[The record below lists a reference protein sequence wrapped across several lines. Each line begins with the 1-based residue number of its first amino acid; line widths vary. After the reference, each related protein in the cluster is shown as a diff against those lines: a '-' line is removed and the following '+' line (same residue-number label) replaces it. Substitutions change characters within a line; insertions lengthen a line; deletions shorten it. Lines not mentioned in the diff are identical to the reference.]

1 MVLVVVLTP
10 ALWDF
15 GATSAQNDPI
25 LFPTRA
31 TTETPVAE
39 IFRGI
44 DLPSTPAPYDF
55 QRQTGEWPVLAEVDF
70 ESDTDA
76 IFDLNGLMFLDYQST
91 VQAGRGLTVNSQYS
105 FPFGYVEAVRLSAD
119 VHLSDG
125 GVYLSVRGSGA
136 GDYRLEL
143 TPALI
148 RLYRGA
154 TLLDD
159 AKSPLDSMSFKVSLA
174 ARGDK
179 IIAKLNDETF
189 LSYTDPEPL
198 PYGVIT
204 FGALGASET
213 ASLLDNLRLEGAAAQ
228 DLING
233 WLRIDSIMR
242 QFPLR
247 LEDDVTFPTD
257 RRLYGRQ
264 GADLK
269 ELWAFN
275 LNNLMDKQL
284 VLNMKTYPGVAE
296 SAQPNAIGPSVS
308 PDGTKVAFYSLRDG
322 AWNLWVKHRE
332 GILFKLTSDRT
343 LGVSASHIPAW
354 SPDNLNI
361 AYNTRK
367 TIRIVNL
374 MTRID
379 TQAYP
384 AFGESVDD
392 ICTFDWSPVANKLL
406 VTTDENGQVCR
417 KLIEIA
423 TSGQVIN
430 TLLMADPELENSPA
444 YFSPNYSFDGQ
455 QAIIIRYGTGTI
467 RTKLYRFDVPARGE
481 LITLNEIYSAPNS
494 VTISQVIWL
503 KLGENQP
510 DILAVAE
517 KSGTSTYRVRLLSNT
532 GTILSTLNNIYT
544 PLSWSPCVAYQEAY
558 EKCVSIEIG
567 ATPVNVYPSAGN
579 MTPIATYQAPSR
591 LHFVGQMQTT
601 NGQWLQFDGIF
612 PTYAP
617 SQTPAASGTKYWVR
631 ATEFPIDPCEDGA
644 TVNPY
649 QGGYARDAYYLPV
662 LGQPERTLT
671 PVPTYTPIP
680 ACVGTVSANT
690 SVNIRVGPGQGYSA
704 VRQVE
709 NGDNLTVIGKV
720 ADNSWFKITSPD
732 INPNWIH
739 SSVLEINLS
748 SYSCLSLPL
757 YDFQGVAQATYTP
770 SPTRIPSATPTLGPS
785 PTRVPRDVVPEARPL
800 HDRAYEIGLPL
811 PFDTWPVADYSAVT
825 WKQGYGPT
833 SFAKRAEPP
842 PYKGTHQIH
851 SGIDFT
857 ASPNQTIISV
867 CSGVVVGGSTTG
879 QYTGYGISVRCFAD
893 DLSDIDRDGI
903 PNLSNIVVSYNH
915 LRDDIQVFI
924 PNQYD
929 NSLQVVSKGQILGY
943 TASFYYSNGGILSDI
958 DSEGNTYNY
967 KLCYMES
974 NLDSREDDCRI
985 IKRGLECIDLDGTN
999 ECILMRPTADHLHFE
1014 VFIARGS
1021 HAIFNAIRINPL
1033 LMFNNDLVQFFT
1045 TSTAKV
1051 SNFDPYF
1058 PIHFIKPDGAIV
1070 LFSPDFGLVS
1080 GQITAI
1086 TQQGNLPDR
1095 DRGHRGFFQ
1104 IQDSTNSTPE
1114 WWLFLPSDDPC
1125 STSENCASAERLI
1138 TNLGDFL
1145 YRYGYPPSHTNGIY
1159 SGPNCELNQSQT
1171 SFCTVDYDDLGGVWS
1186 NGLWDDWDPVRPTTW
1201 PSLP

>member
-1 MVLVVVLTP
+1 MRGRVLGILMVLVVVLTP
-10 ALWDF
+10 AFWDF

-44 DLPSTPAPYDF
+44 DLPSTPAPYEF
-55 QRQTGEWPVLAEVDF
+55 QRQTGELPVLAEVDF
-70 ESDTDA
+70 EADTDA
-76 IFDLNGLMFLDYQST
+76 IFDLHGLMLLDYQPTTQS
-91 VQAGRGLTVNSQYS
+91 GRGLAVNSQYS
-105 FPFGYVEAVRLSAD
+105 FPMGYIEAVRLTAD
-119 VHLSDG
+119 VHLNDG

-159 AKSPLDSMSFKVSLA
+159 AKFPLDSMSFKVSLA

-179 IIAKLNDETF
+179 IIAKLNDETV

-213 ASLLDNLRLEGAAAQ
+213 ASLLDNVRLEGVAAQ
-228 DLING
+228 DLTGG
-233 WLRIDSIMR
+233 WARIESIMR
-242 QFPLR
+242 QSPLR
-247 LEDDVTFPTD
+247 LEDVVTFPTD

-284 VLNMKTYPGVAE
+284 ILEMKTYPGVAE
-296 SAQPNAIGPSVS
+296 NAQPNAIGPSVS
-308 PDGTKVAFYSLRDG
+308 PDGTKIAFHSLRDG

-343 LGVSASHIPAW
+343 PVVSASHIPAW
-354 SPDNLNI
+354 SPDNLNV
-361 AYNTRK
+361 AYNARK

-374 MTRID
+374 ITRID

-417 KLIEIA
+417 KLIEIT

-430 TLLMADPELENSPA
+430 TLLTADPELQNSPA
-444 YFSPNYSFDGQ
+444 YFSPSYSSDGL
-455 QAIIIRYGTGTI
+455 QATIIQYGTSLNPS
-467 RTKLYRFDVPARGE
+467 KLYRFEVPMEGN
-481 LITLNEIYSAPNS
+481 LITLNEIYSVSNS

-503 KLGENQP
+503 KLGDNQP

-517 KSGTSTYRVRLLSNT
+517 KSGTSTYRVRLLNNT
-532 GTILSTLNNIYT
+532 GTILSTLNNIYS
-544 PLSWSPCVAYQEAY
+544 PLSWSPGVAYHEAY

-567 ATPVNVYPSAGN
+567 TTPVNVYPSAGN

-591 LHFVGQMQTT
+591 LHLVGQMQTT
-601 NGQWLQFDGIF
+601 NGQWLQFDGLF

-680 ACVGTVSANT
+680 ACVGTVSAST

-757 YDFQGVAQATYTP
+757 YDFQGLAQATYTP
-770 SPTRIPSATPTLGPS
+770 SPTRIPSTTPTLGPS

-811 PFDTWPVADYSAVT
+811 PFDSWPVADYSAVT

-833 SFAKRAEPP
+833 SFAWEAQPP
-842 PYKGTHQIH
+842 PYKRTHQIH
-851 SGIDFT
+851 NGIDFY
-857 ASPNQTIISV
+857 SPKENQAVISV
-867 CSGVVVGGSTTG
+867 CSGIVIGGRTTG
-879 QYTGYGISVRCFAD
+879 NFTGYGVSIRCFLD
-893 DLSDIDRDGI
+893 DPLVINSEEGI
-903 PNLSNIVVSYNH
+903 LSNIVVSYNH
-915 LRDDIQVFI
+915 LQFNRPVNFPENNLFQIV
-924 PNQYD
+924 N
-929 NSLQVVSKGQILGY
+929 KGQIIGY
-943 TASFYYSNGGILSDI
+943 TSSYYYGNGEVVDDYRLCHLSNNLTD
-958 DSEGNTYNY
+958 GNPN
-967 KLCYMES
+967 
-974 NLDSREDDCRI
+974 DCRI
-985 IKRGLECIDLDGTN
+985 FDEGMHCVDIEIIVLDECVLAG
-999 ECILMRPTADHLHFE
+999 RSSDHLHLE
-1014 VFIARGS
+1014 IFIARGKNA
-1021 HAIFNAIRINPL
+1021 HLNAIRLNPL
-1033 LMFNNDLVQFFT
+1033 LMFNQNIVTEFSDSQ
-1045 TSTAKV
+1045 S
-1051 SNFDPYF
+1051 DDYF
-1058 PIHFIKPDGAIV
+1058 PIEDVSILGEVF
-1070 LFSPDFGLVS
+1070 LFSPDFAIS
-1080 GQITAI
+1080 PYAINEITL
-1086 TQQGNLPDR
+1086 QGNLPDR
-1095 DRGHRGFFQ
+1095 DPNRRGFFQ
-1104 IQDSTNSTPE
+1104 IQDITLTGPE
-1114 WWLFLPSDDPC
+1114 WWVADATDDPC
-1125 STSENCASAERLI
+1125 VSVENCTAAPRLI
-1138 TNLGDFL
+1138 ANLNAFL
-1145 YRYGYPPSHTNGIY
+1145 WTYGYSSSTTGNYYI
-1159 SGPNCELNQSQT
+1159 GPNCIFDSNLPN
-1171 SFCTVDYDDLGGVWS
+1171 FCRLDYSDLHWEP
-1186 NGLWDDWDPVRPTTW
+1186 LFPDTW
-1201 PSLP
+1201 PSNP